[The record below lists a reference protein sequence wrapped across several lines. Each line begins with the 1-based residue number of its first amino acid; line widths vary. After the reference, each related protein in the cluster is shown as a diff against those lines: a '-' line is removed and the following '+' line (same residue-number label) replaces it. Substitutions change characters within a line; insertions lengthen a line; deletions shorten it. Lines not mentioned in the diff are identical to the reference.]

1 MGTPLR
7 HAETQNGAGQE
18 AGTNRFWERHR
29 AICAAQ
35 EIADPRVSCLSMITQ
50 TITRF
55 PKCIR
60 CEEER
65 EKEKGKGERT
75 SMHDYESPEN
85 SLGSEFRSARE
96 VPPRGSTKN
105 TVLEEDGRCSATRAR
120 AVFRASLIVETFRDG
135 FYPSLRVGRVIKSS
149 AKVRRTPN
157 ALRKIIKRS
166 S

>member
-60 CEEER
+60 CRGRER
-65 EKEKGKGERT
+65 EKEKGKGERERACT
-75 SMHDYESPEN
+75 RLRESRKFARER
-85 SLGSEFRSARE
+85 EFRSARGPSARLGE
-96 VPPRGSTKN
+96 KHRPRGERTLFSN
-105 TVLEEDGRCSATRAR
+105 AR
-120 AVFRASLIVETFRDG
+120 AAFRASLIVRNLSRRILSF
-135 FYPSLRVGRVIKSS
+135 PSCRGALLNPRQRSDE
-149 AKVRRTPN
+149 RRTLSPEN
-157 ALRKIIKRS
+157 N
-166 S
+166 